1 MTAVIEVTDLTK
13 RYSDT
18 LAVDRVSFAIEKDT
32 IYGLLGRN
40 GAGKTTV
47 MSILTAQN
55 FATSGDVRIFGAAP
69 LRERQGAA
77 AGCASCARARSI
89 PTMPARSTRSRRHGC
104 SSRTGTR
111 SSPTGSSTTSSCR

>member
-13 RYSDT
+13 RYRDT
-18 LAVDRVSFAIEKDT
+18 LAVDQVSFAIEKDT

-55 FATSGDVRIFGAAP
+55 FATSGDVRIFGQHPYENAKV
-69 LRERQGAA
+69 LQRMCFVRESQKYPDDALPE
-77 AGCASCARARSI
+77 ARA
-89 PTMPARSTRSRRHGC
+89 SRRRGC

-111 SSPTGSSTTSSCR
+111 SSPTD